1 MSKKS
6 YKVLMAYDWPGNVRE
21 LSNVIEHAVVFCKG
35 TEITP
40 DCLPKDIEKNSKPK
54 EFSLRLSSRS
64 LPLAESTLIRVVLEE
79 TNWNLKKAAMEL
91 DIARGTLYSKMKK
104 YGIEKPH

>member
-1 MSKKS
+1 
-6 YKVLMAYDWPGNVRE
+6 
-21 LSNVIEHAVVFCKG
+21 
-35 TEITP
+35 P
-40 DCLPKDIEKNSKPK
+40 DCLPEDIEKNSQPR

-64 LPLAESTLIRVVLEE
+64 LPLAESTLIRVVLEY
-79 TNWNLKKAAMEL
+79 TNWNLKKAAIEL